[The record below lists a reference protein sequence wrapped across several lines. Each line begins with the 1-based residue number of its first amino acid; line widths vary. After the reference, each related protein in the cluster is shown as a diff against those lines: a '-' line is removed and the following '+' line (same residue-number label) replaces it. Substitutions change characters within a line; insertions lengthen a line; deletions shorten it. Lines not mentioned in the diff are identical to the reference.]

1 MTNNELLTKV
11 RELKELQQMADEL
24 TAEIESLKD
33 ELKAE
38 MTAEGKD
45 EMTVDVFVLRYKSVS
60 TSRFDSKAF
69 KATHAELYNQYS
81 KTSTS
86 KRFTIS

>member
-11 RELKELQQMADEL
+11 RELKGLQQMADEL

-45 EMTVDVFVLRYKSVS
+45 EMTVDVFTLRYKSVTS
-60 TSRFDSKAF
+60 SRFDSKAF
-69 KATHAELYNQYS
+69 KATHADLYNQYS
-81 KTSTS
+81 KPTTS

>member
-11 RELKELQQMADEL
+11 REMKELQQMADEL
-24 TAEIESLKD
+24 TTEIESLKD

-38 MTAEGKD
+38 MTQQNTD
-45 EMTVDVFVLRYKSVS
+45 ELKVDVFTIRYKTVS
-60 TSRFDSKAF
+60 TSRFDTKTF
-69 KATHAELYNQYS
+69 KAQHSDLYTAYT
-81 KTSTS
+81 KATTS

>member
-11 RELKELQQMADEL
+11 RELKGLQQMAEEL

-45 EMTVDVFVLRYKSVS
+45 EMTIDVFTLRYKAVS

-69 KATHAELYNQYS
+69 KAQHSDLYTAYT

>member
-1 MTNNELLTKV
+1 MTAQEMISKV

-45 EMTVDVFVLRYKSVS
+45 EMTIDVFTLRYKAVS
-60 TSRFDSKAF
+60 TSRFDSKLF
-69 KATHAELYNQYS
+69 KAQHSDLYTAYTKS
-81 KTSTS
+81 TTS

>member
-1 MTNNELLTKV
+1 MTKNELLTKV

-24 TAEIESLKD
+24 TTEIESLKD

-38 MTAEGKD
+38 MTQQNTD
-45 EMTVDVFVLRYKSVS
+45 ELKVDVFTLRYKAVA

-69 KATHAELYNQYS
+69 KVTHSELYNQYL
-81 KTSTS
+81 KTTES

>member
-11 RELKELQQMADEL
+11 RELKELQQMFDEL

-60 TSRFDSKAF
+60 TSRFDSKSF
-69 KATHAELYNQYS
+69 KAQHSDLYTAYTKS
-81 KTSTS
+81 TTS

>member
-1 MTNNELLTKV
+1 MTANELLTKV
-11 RELKELQQMADEL
+11 RELKELQQMSDEL

-45 EMTVDVFVLRYKSVS
+45 EMTVDVFVLRYKPVS

>member
-1 MTNNELLTKV
+1 MTKAEMISKV

-60 TSRFDSKAF
+60 TSRFDSKLF
-69 KATHAELYNQYS
+69 KAQHSDLYAAYTKS
-81 KTSTS
+81 TTS

>member
-1 MTNNELLTKV
+1 MTTSELLKKV

-24 TAEIESLKD
+24 TTEIESLKD

-45 EMTVDVFVLRYKSVS
+45 EMTIDVFTLRYKSVS

-69 KATHAELYNQYS
+69 KAQHSDLYAAYT

>member
-1 MTNNELLTKV
+1 MTKNELLTKV

-38 MTAEGKD
+38 MTVEGKD
-45 EMTVDVFVLRYKSVS
+45 EMTVDVFVLRYKAVS

-69 KATHAELYNQYS
+69 KAQHSDLYTAYT

>member
-1 MTNNELLTKV
+1 MTKAEMISKV
-11 RELKELQQMADEL
+11 RELKGLQQMADEL

-45 EMTVDVFVLRYKSVS
+45 EITVDVFTLRYKAVTS
-60 TSRFDSKAF
+60 SRFDSKAF
-69 KATHAELYNQYS
+69 KATHAELYSQYS
-81 KTSTS
+81 KPTTS
-86 KRFTIS
+86 KRFTIN